1 MANTNLNCSASSCAY
16 NNLGECFA
24 GGINVD
30 GRHATTTSHTFCA
43 SYVDKANAG
52 FTNVSDKSKSVGTN
66 DIICQAL
73 ECKYNENKDCHA
85 NHVHINAGNVSCE
98 TFEK

>member
-1 MANTNLNCSASSCAY
+1 M
-16 NNLGECFA
+16 
-24 GGINVD
+24 VD
-30 GRHATTTSHTFCA
+30 MPQLHLILFCA

-52 FTNVSDKSKSVGTN
+52 FTNVSDESKSVGTN